1 MDNEPTNGTP
11 IETVSVH
18 PLDENRDGSGKFRP
32 GNRAAVG
39 VNVGGGSKR
48 KSYRG
53 AMHRAIK
60 ETHIEKLFGILWN
73 AATRTKVVKD
83 ASGRRRTVWDGEPWA
98 VQEILNRALGRPKNE
113 DDDDMDGDGTDAPR
127 DIRIIIADQINQTV
141 IVEGGGNG
149 NGKAIAVDH
158 QAGG

>member
-11 IETVSVH
+11 VNAVEVH
-18 PLDENRDGSGKFRP
+18 PLDGNRTLSGKFLP
-32 GNRAAVG
+32 GNRAGVG
-39 VNVGGGSKR
+39 VAGNGRKR
-48 KSYRG
+48 KSYRA
-53 AMHRAIK
+53 AMNRAIK
-60 ETHIEKLFGILWN
+60 ESHIEKLFGILWN

-83 ASGRRRTVWDGEPWA
+83 ASGRRKTVWDGEPWA

-113 DDDDMDGDGTDAPR
+113 DDDDMDGDGSDAPR